1 MVVSVSAAGSCVL
14 NTCCIRL
21 VPLYNETIH
30 SSSDERREEHQP
42 KMLMSESKHSIDV
55 SPIDLIYDRILM
67 HSVGISNVV
76 SSHSLKRTI
85 QAMGDTTGIAT
96 LWTYAYTVSNKM
108 KSAKGNW
115 NFLSSFNIFFFLAS
129 PSYPSLQRHP
139 PPPTPISPE

>member
-1 MVVSVSAAGSCVL
+1 MSRGGEGVSVGAAGSCVL

-21 VPLYNETIH
+21 VPLWNETIH
-30 SSSDERREEHQP
+30 SSSDERREAHQP

-55 SPIDLIYDRILM
+55 SPIDLIYERILM

-96 LWTYAYTVSNKM
+96 
-108 KSAKGNW
+108 KGNW
-115 NFLSSFNIFFFLAS
+115 NFPSSFNISFFLAS
-129 PSYPSLQRHP
+129 PSYPSLQGHP
-139 PPPTPISPE
+139 PPHPTPISPE

>member
-1 MVVSVSAAGSCVL
+1 MSRGGGGVVVSVSAAGSCVL

-55 SPIDLIYDRILM
+55 SPIDLIYERILM

-96 LWTYAYTVSNKM
+96 LWS
-108 KSAKGNW
+108 
-115 NFLSSFNIFFFLAS
+115 
-129 PSYPSLQRHP
+129 
-139 PPPTPISPE
+139 